1 MQSTRSNLAKTYFNA
16 MEMLVD
22 EEVRHYLSKLPDQQQ
37 AHINR
42 LEVAA
47 YALNQLPPLY
57 ATSEK
62 GLRYQLRQGR
72 FRYASQIRQA
82 VQRAIVGVMRD
93 PLLNNTPLTIELPG
107 SLRTLL
113 YRLHMILNNEN
124 EADWNLLPELLNE
137 LLREASNLAQAEDIR
152 PQIASRSAWTA
163 QNLACTSSYSRR

>member
-16 MEMLVD
+16 MELLVD

-42 LEVAA
+42 LEVVA

-82 VQRAIVGVMRD
+82 VQRAMVGVMRD
-93 PLLNNTPLTIELPG
+93 PLLNNKPLTIELPG
-107 SLRTLL
+107 SLRPLL
-113 YRLHMILNNEN
+113 YRLQMVLNNEN
-124 EADWNLLPELLNE
+124 EADWDLLPELLNE
-137 LLREASNLAQAEDIR
+137 LLRQATTLTQPENVMLQFAAQAAR
-152 PQIASRSAWTA
+152 PGQHRAFTA
-163 QNLACTSSYSRR
+163 